1 MAAPVPSVL
10 LVRDARFREH
20 RAPGAHPECPERL
33 DAIDAALGPL
43 APGVA
48 VLEARSASDE
58 ELSRVHSREYLA
70 QLASV
75 SGRTARLDPDTWT
88 CPGSVEAAR
97 LAAGSAVELVL
108 QIARGTAPAGFAALR
123 PPGHHAERERAM
135 GFCLL
140 NNVAIAAR
148 ALQAE
153 ERVERI
159 AIVDWDVHH
168 GNGTQHAFEG
178 ERDVLFASLHQFPFY
193 PGSGALHERGS
204 GEGVGATLNLPLPAG
219 CGDAEYAAAFESV
232 LLPVLR
238 AFRPEFI
245 LVSAGFDAHAA
256 DPLASMQLSTRAYAW
271 FCAQLVE
278 LARACCGGRIA
289 LLLEGGYDLQALG
302 ESTRASL
309 HQLSSPEAPVSPL
322 GGPVAPGWDRVCSR
336 LREAHA
342 ESWDP
347 LRRVTFG

>member
-1 MAAPVPSVL
+1 MSAPVPSVL

-48 VLEARSASDE
+48 ELGARSASDE
-58 ELSRVHSREYLA
+58 ELLRVHSREYLA
-70 QLASV
+70 QLAEV
-75 SGRTARLDPDTWT
+75 SGRATRLDPDTWT

-97 LAAGSAVELVL
+97 LAAGSAAELAL
-108 QIARGTAPAGFAALR
+108 RIARGAAPAGFAALR

-168 GNGTQHAFEG
+168 GNGTQHCFEG

-204 GEGVGATLNLPLPAG
+204 GDGVGATLNLPLPAG
-219 CGDAEYAAAFESV
+219 CGDAEYASVFESV

-256 DPLASMQLSTRAYAW
+256 DPLASMRLSTHAYAW
-271 FCAQLVE
+271 FCAQLAE
-278 LARACCGGRIA
+278 LARDCCGGRIA
-289 LLLEGGYDLQALG
+289 LLLEGGYDLHALG
-302 ESTRASL
+302 ESARASL
-309 HQLSSPEAPVSPL
+309 HQLSSPQAPVAPL
-322 GGPVAPGWDRVCSR
+322 RGAVAPGWDRVCSH